1 MSYKTILLVLDDTE
15 ECAGRMALA
24 ASLAN
29 RMDAH
34 LVGLF
39 VLAFPQIPAY
49 IEGQLDPEIFA
60 EQRREGVS
68 AMERVRERF
77 ESLGSQSGLTTE
89 WRHAEGQVAEW
100 VNLHALYADLVIV
113 GQGNEDTLGA
123 YGAVAGLPEQVALGA
138 GRATLVVPYAG
149 RFETIGR
156 RVVVAWDARREAARA
171 INDAMPLLKGADH
184 VAAVTVN
191 PRRGDEEG
199 KHGEVAGADLAL
211 LLARH
216 GVKVQARRIVA
227 KSISPADVLLNQ
239 VSDEAADLL
248 VMGAYGHSR
257 LRETILGGVT
267 RHILA
272 HMTVPVLLA
281 H

>member
-1 MSYKTILLVLDDTE
+1 MSYKTLLVVLDDSK

-24 ASLAN
+24 ANLAS
-29 RMDAH
+29 RMQAH

-39 VLAFPQIPAY
+39 VITLPKVPAF
-49 IEGQLDPEIFA
+49 IEGQLNPEIFA
-60 EQRREGVS
+60 QQRRDGAAAV
-68 AMERVRERF
+68 ERVRARF
-77 ESLGSQSGLTTE
+77 ESVGSKNGLSME
-89 WRHAEGQVAEW
+89 WRYAEGQVGER

-113 GQGNEDTLGA
+113 GQSNDDTLGA
-123 YGAVAGLPEQVALGA
+123 YGTAAGVPEQVALGA

-149 RFETIGR
+149 HFETIGT

-171 INDAMPLLKGADH
+171 VNEAMPLLKEADH
-184 VAAVTVN
+184 VAVVSIN
-191 PRRGDEEG
+191 PKSGDAEG

-216 GVKVQARRIVA
+216 GVTVQTHRIVA
-227 KSISPADVLLNQ
+227 KSIAPADVLLNQ
-239 VSDEAADLL
+239 VADEAADLL

>member
-1 MSYKTILLVLDDTE
+1 MSYKTILAVLDDTK
-15 ECAGRMALA
+15 ECEGRMALA
-24 ASLAN
+24 ANLASQ
-29 RMDAH
+29 MEAH

-39 VLAFPQIPAY
+39 VITFPQVPAF
-49 IEGQLDPEIFA
+49 IEGQLDADIVTQ
-60 EQRREGVS
+60 QRRDAAEAV
-68 AMERVRERF
+68 ERVRKRF
-77 ESLGSQSGLTTE
+77 ESLGSKFGLSTE
-89 WRHAEGQVAEW
+89 WRHAEGRVGDW

-113 GQGNEDTLGA
+113 GQSNDDTFGA
-123 YGAVAGLPEQVALGA
+123 YGTAAGLPEQVALGA
-138 GRATLVVPYAG
+138 GRGTLVVPYAG
-149 RFETIGR
+149 RFETIGA
-156 RVVVAWDARREAARA
+156 RVVVAWDARREAVRA
-171 INDAMPLLKGADH
+171 ISEAMPLLKRADH
-184 VAAVTVN
+184 VAAVSVN
-191 PRRGDEEG
+191 PKLGDGKG

-211 LLARH
+211 VLARH
-216 GVKVQARRIVA
+216 GVKVQAHRIVA
-227 KSISPADVLLNQ
+227 KSIATADVLLNQ